1 MIKIAFCILL
11 LCINKSFAQLVPHQ
25 HDSTR
30 FLIKADQYIS
40 EVLTPE
46 RIYKY
51 PGFSKGKI
59 FFKDNTITEAN
70 LNYNYLNGEIEFINP
85 ANDTLAIAKHQMLNI
100 QHIILNKDTFYYDDG
115 YMQQVLRTP
124 AGRIA
129 KRQMLVI
136 LKREKLGAYDQPTS
150 TTNAE
155 SMIVFRDY
163 YGSTSTHGLKVREN
177 ITMTVV
183 NQVFLGD
190 HYSFLPASKKNLL
203 KLFPSKKS
211 VINNY
216 LDQNHVDFKNT
227 EDIQKLFLLL

>member
-1 MIKIAFCILL
+1 MKFIFCFLL
-11 LCINKSFAQLVPHQ
+11 FCVNKAFAQ
-25 HDSTR
+25 DSTR

-51 PGFSKGKI
+51 PNFSKGKI
-59 FFKDNTITEAN
+59 FFRDNTITEAI

-100 QHIILNKDTFYYDDG
+100 KHINLNKDTFYYDDG

-129 KRQMLVI
+129 KRQMLVVV
-136 LKREKLGAYDQPTS
+136 KKEKLGAFDQPTS
-150 TTNAE
+150 TTNVE
-155 SMIVFRDY
+155 SMTLFKLY
-163 YGSTSTHGLKVREN
+163 SSTSIHSLKIREN
-177 ITMTVV
+177 ITMALV
-183 NQVFLGD
+183 NEVFIGD
-190 HYSFLPASKKNLL
+190 NYSFLPASKKNLL
-203 KLFPSKKS
+203 KLFSSKKS

-216 LDQNHVDFKNT
+216 LDQHHVDFKNT
-227 EDIQKLFLLL
+227 EDLQKLFLFIQ